1 MKQVRKS
8 FTTPGC
14 CFRLQTKMIIND
26 KEKWKSICCP
36 VSPAVEN
43 ADYCGPW
50 CAWYSE
56 DRIDVGPGASC
67 LTNPGRLVAFCQ
79 DKEIGEIVDE
89 PD

>member
-1 MKQVRKS
+1 VKQVRKCVS
-8 FTTPGC
+8 V
-14 CFRLQTKMIIND
+14 LQAKRVIDGKDTW
-26 KEKWKSICCP
+26 KEIYCP
-36 VSPAVEN
+36 LSQA
-43 ADYCGPW
+43 ADGDACGQW